1 MDPSRAGPHT
11 SSTGYASNKH
21 SVLPAP
27 RGQDGVPDRRSHSE
41 VPPVRKSNSGLGA
54 SQAPRKIH
62 LYTAC
67 HVDSSAKNA
76 RPGTSRCRTRGL
88 PENARGSSTLSA
100 SQLSTIKT
108 GAASTA
114 KGDAGS

>member
-21 SVLPAP
+21 SVLPSP
-27 RGQDGVPDRRSHSE
+27 IEDCLPDRRPDAE

-54 SQAPRKIH
+54 PPSTANIH
-62 LYTAC
+62 LYTEC
-67 HVDSSAKNA
+67 DVDRRAKNA
-76 RPGTSRCRTRGL
+76 RPGTSRCRMRGL

-114 KGDAGS
+114 KGEAGS